1 MISTDKAALLWM
13 YCRQIAPFE
22 TSTFSKNV
30 GALIARAK
38 RVPYKRATRGPKRA
52 SDYSFERVQRVMHDP
67 VPTPMRFRFAPKRP
81 SAIKMRIRC

>member
-38 RVPYKRATRGPKRA
+38 RVPYKRAIRGPKTG
-52 SDYSFERVQRVMHDP
+52 Q
-67 VPTPMRFRFAPKRP
+67 
-81 SAIKMRIRC
+81 